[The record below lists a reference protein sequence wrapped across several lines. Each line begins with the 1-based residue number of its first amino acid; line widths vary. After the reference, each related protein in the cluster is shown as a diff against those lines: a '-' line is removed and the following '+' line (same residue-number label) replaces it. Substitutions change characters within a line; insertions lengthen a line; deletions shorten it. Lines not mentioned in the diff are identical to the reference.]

1 MCSKNKFYYKY
12 IELIFF
18 FNFFQLFWYTNIKK
32 FNIFLSKK
40 YFNKVLCIIIYS
52 DTFFIFLGGKNT
64 LTGPINYRDKNFYEN
79 LLSIQNTIL
88 YITNKKNSIFIKKI
102 SSTLLTY
109 LYSMTRYYTGISHI
123 KNFIFFNNLA

>member
-40 YFNKVLCIIIYS
+40 YFNKVLCIIICS
-52 DTFFIFLGGKNT
+52 DTFFIFLGETNT